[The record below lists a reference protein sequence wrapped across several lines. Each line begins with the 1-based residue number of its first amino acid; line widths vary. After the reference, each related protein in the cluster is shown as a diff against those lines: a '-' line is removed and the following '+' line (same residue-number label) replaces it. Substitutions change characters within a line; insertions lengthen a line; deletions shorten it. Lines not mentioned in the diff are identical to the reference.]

1 MASLIDLSAL
11 VAKATPVEDYST
23 FQYHVQ
29 LQYGETKWE
38 VTKRFSDFDKLL
50 QNLASNKYAG
60 LPKLSG
66 KTLLGS
72 PTDQAAIEARKAQLQ
87 TLLHDLLFRPD
98 TRTSQPLRQFLAIDS
113 HTGAAIRSLQP
124 DAMRSLEDPRFG
136 VSDMCVVPHANI
148 MLVTHEDSTQ
158 LSRLGRVWSVVEAD
172 ELGALHLWTRTKD
185 GSWKRA
191 YSGTYGIKVRSLCW
205 EEASKQFFVGLEDGK
220 IEAYV
225 VALDSL
231 KPTLK
236 ATLELHHKSPVTHL
250 SASPRRLLS
259 LGFDTAMRIV
269 DVGNH
274 ELLCGGRLMKRL
286 RKESDYLSSG
296 LLDDPGGRA
305 FIGTSG
311 GDVFILDV
319 SKNPPDFL
327 HTLELNSKPVSSLCA
342 VESRL
347 LIAHG
352 DRISVMS
359 FEEKG
364 QERRSTRLAVY
375 RSRHMRESDVSI
387 LSMAM
392 APERKLLFGG
402 YSDGSVA
409 VWSTREGEA
418 LIVFRAHPGNCTGV
432 AWVEDE
438 KWGTALLTAGD
449 DGKVTTWNLGGTD
462 EDFVL
467 WRPEG
472 SAADDPALT
481 AFEPTWGTPAV
492 ADMEVPTL
500 IEAEPPLL
508 IAEDDRPL
516 QQAMV
521 SGHGSSGLGEDDDD
535 LDSAFR
541 LQGVAA
547 E

>member
-1 MASLIDLSAL
+1 M
-11 VAKATPVEDYST
+11 
-23 FQYHVQ
+23 
-29 LQYGETKWE
+29 
-38 VTKRFSDFDKLL
+38 
-50 QNLASNKYAG
+50 
-60 LPKLSG
+60 
-66 KTLLGS
+66 
-72 PTDQAAIEARKAQLQ
+72 
-87 TLLHDLLFRPD
+87 
-98 TRTSQPLRQFLAIDS
+98 
-113 HTGAAIRSLQP
+113 
-124 DAMRSLEDPRFG
+124 
-136 VSDMCVVPHANI
+136 
-148 MLVTHEDSTQ
+148 
-158 LSRLGRVWSVVEAD
+158 
-172 ELGALHLWTRTKD
+172 
-185 GSWKRA
+185 
-191 YSGTYGIKVRSLCW
+191 
-205 EEASKQFFVGLEDGK
+205 GLE
-220 IEAYV
+220 
-225 VALDSL
+225 SL

-259 LGFDTAMRIV
+259 LGFDTAMRVV

-274 ELLCGGRLMKRL
+274 ELVCGGRLMKRL

-296 LLDDPGGRA
+296 HLDDAGGRA

-364 QERRSTRLAVY
+364 SERRSTRLAVY
-375 RSRHMRESDVSI
+375 RARNMREGEVSI
-387 LSMAM
+387 LSMTM
-392 APERKLLFGG
+392 APERMLLFGG

-409 VWSTREGEA
+409 VWSTRESEA
-418 LIVFRAHPGNCTGV
+418 LVVFRAHPGNCTGV
-432 AWVEDE
+432 AWVEGE
-438 KWGTALLTAGD
+438 PWGTALLTAGD

-472 SAADDPALT
+472 TTADDPALT
-481 AFEPTWGTPAV
+481 AFEPTWAASSATEI
-492 ADMEVPTL
+492 EVPAL
-500 IEAEPPLL
+500 IEAEPPPLL
-508 IAEDDRPL
+508 IADDERPL

-521 SGHGSSGLGEDDDD
+521 TGHGSSGLGEDDDD

-541 LQGVAA
+541 LQGIAS
-547 E
+547 

>member
-1 MASLIDLSAL
+1 
-11 VAKATPVEDYST
+11 
-23 FQYHVQ
+23 
-29 LQYGETKWE
+29 
-38 VTKRFSDFDKLL
+38 
-50 QNLASNKYAG
+50 
-60 LPKLSG
+60 
-66 KTLLGS
+66 
-72 PTDQAAIEARKAQLQ
+72 
-87 TLLHDLLFRPD
+87 
-98 TRTSQPLRQFLAIDS
+98 
-113 HTGAAIRSLQP
+113 
-124 DAMRSLEDPRFG
+124 
-136 VSDMCVVPHANI
+136 
-148 MLVTHEDSTQ
+148 VTHEDSTQ

-185 GSWKRA
+185 GAWRRA
-191 YSGTYGIKVRSLCW
+191 YSSTYGIKVRSLCW

-225 VALDSL
+225 VALESL

-259 LGFDTAMRIV
+259 LGFDTAMRVV

-274 ELLCGGRLMKRL
+274 ELVCGGRLMKRL

-296 LLDDPGGRA
+296 LLDDTGGRA

-311 GDVFILDV
+311 GDIFILDV

-327 HTLELNSKPVSSLCA
+327 HTMELKSKPVSSLCA
-342 VESRL
+342 VETRL

-364 QERRSTRLAVY
+364 SERRSTQLSVY
-375 RSRHMRESDVSI
+375 IARHMREGEVSI

-392 APERKLLFGG
+392 APERMLLFGS

-409 VWSTREGEA
+409 VWSTRESEA
-418 LIVFRAHPGNCTGV
+418 LVVFRAHPGNCTGV
-432 AWVEDE
+432 AWVEGE
-438 KWGTALLTAGD
+438 PWGTALLTAGD

-462 EDFVL
+462 DDFVL

-472 SAADDPALT
+472 TTAEDPALT
-481 AFEPTWGTPAV
+481 AFEPTWGASPV
-492 ADMEVPTL
+492 AEAEIEVPAL

-508 IAEDDRPL
+508 IADDERPL

-521 SGHGSSGLGEDDDD
+521 IGHSSSGLGDDDDD

-541 LQGVAA
+541 LHGVTS
-547 E
+547 

>member
-1 MASLIDLSAL
+1 M
-11 VAKATPVEDYST
+11 
-23 FQYHVQ
+23 
-29 LQYGETKWE
+29 
-38 VTKRFSDFDKLL
+38 
-50 QNLASNKYAG
+50 
-60 LPKLSG
+60 
-66 KTLLGS
+66 
-72 PTDQAAIEARKAQLQ
+72 
-87 TLLHDLLFRPD
+87 
-98 TRTSQPLRQFLAIDS
+98 
-113 HTGAAIRSLQP
+113 
-124 DAMRSLEDPRFG
+124 
-136 VSDMCVVPHANI
+136 
-148 MLVTHEDSTQ
+148 
-158 LSRLGRVWSVVEAD
+158 
-172 ELGALHLWTRTKD
+172 
-185 GSWKRA
+185 
-191 YSGTYGIKVRSLCW
+191 
-205 EEASKQFFVGLEDGK
+205 
-220 IEAYV
+220 

-541 LQGVAA
+541 LQGVAS
-547 E
+547 